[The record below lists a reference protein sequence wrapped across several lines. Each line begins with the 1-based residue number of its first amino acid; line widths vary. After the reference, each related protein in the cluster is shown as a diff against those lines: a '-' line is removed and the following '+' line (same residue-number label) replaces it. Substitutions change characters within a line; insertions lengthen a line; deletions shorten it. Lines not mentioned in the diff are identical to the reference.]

1 MVEAEKSYDV
11 GRARR
16 EGTYKITQT
25 EKWTAI
31 GLGCLLAEQWEG
43 CSFYQEVI
51 SVCICLAKPEDAM
64 DGDCFVQSAEHS
76 IGFLEEL
83 HGFGSF
89 GTFLLGKGCQPKCTA
104 GIAAM
109 DVGYSRKARLEA
121 PGMEEINPV
130 DVRGLLHES
139 DTKAIHAPVPVL
151 SFSSHLILNP

>member
-1 MVEAEKSYDV
+1 M
-11 GRARR
+11 
-16 EGTYKITQT
+16 
-25 EKWTAI
+25 W
-31 GLGCLLAEQWEG
+31 CLLSEQREG

-64 DGDCFVQSAEHS
+64 DGDCFVQSVEHS

-89 GTFLLGKGCQPKCTA
+89 GTFLLGKGRQPKCTA

-109 DVGYSRKARLEA
+109 DVGNSRKARLEA

-130 DVRGLLHES
+130 DVRGY
-139 DTKAIHAPVPVL
+139 
-151 SFSSHLILNP
+151 FMNPIRKQFMPRCQYCPFHPI